1 MSAKLDRCVQCDA
14 ELPPQASFCP
24 GCGAAVRSM
33 TSESPVKLDLEKFFA
48 YALDMCCI
56 AGVDGYFKRVNPAF
70 ERTLGYTTS
79 ELLERPYADFVH
91 PDDRPETHAET
102 GKLSTGEPTLSFE
115 NRYRCK
121 DGSYRDL
128 HWTSFPEPETG
139 LVYAIARDVT
149 EQRRREDRVDSLTG
163 LATRRVFDDTLID
176 EWKRAVRVGMSL
188 AIGLIDIDHFKAY
201 NAEYGHHSGDERLRH
216 LALIISEHVRRAGD
230 LSARYD
236 GQEFAIIMNG
246 GLDTSQAVTL
256 CESVRSTVE
265 QLEIPN
271 EGIGSD
277 ELFTVSAGVAALVP
291 TADARPDQLVDHAEA
306 ALQQAKQKGR
316 NRVVAAQ
323 T

>member
-1 MSAKLDRCVQCDA
+1 MTTTPETCSHCRRT
-14 ELPPQASFCP
+14 LPQQVNFCSN
-24 GCGAAVRSM
+24 CGAAVRSM
-33 TSESPVKLDLEKFFA
+33 NSDAPVKLDLEKFFA

-70 ERTLGYTTS
+70 ARTLGYTQS
-79 ELLERPYADFVH
+79 ELLERPYVDFVH
-91 PDDRPETHAET
+91 PDDRADTRAQT
-102 GKLSTGEPTLSFE
+102 GRLSTGEPTLSFE

-139 LVYAIARDVT
+139 LLYAIARDIT
-149 EQRRREDRVDSLTG
+149 EQRRKEDRIDSLTG
-163 LATRRVFDDTLID
+163 LATRRVFDDTLVD
-176 EWKRAVRVGMSL
+176 EWKRAVRLRMSL

-201 NAEYGHHSGDERLRH
+201 NAEYGHLAGDDRLRH

-230 LSARYD
+230 LVARYD

-246 GLDTSQAVTL
+246 GLDTGQATKL

-271 EGIGSD
+271 QGVGPAG
-277 ELFTVSAGVAALVP
+277 LFTVSAGIAALVP
-291 TADARPDQLVDHAEA
+291 TADGRADQLVDNAEA
-306 ALQQAKQKGR
+306 ALQEAKQSGR
-316 NRVVAAQ
+316 NRVVGAQ
-323 T
+323 S